1 MKQSTALDILKTGK
15 NVFLTGSAGAGKTY
29 TINQYLHYLRA
40 RGVNVAVTA
49 STGIAATHMNGMT
62 IHSWAGIGILDS
74 LTPIDLKRI
83 QRRPLVVERVQRA
96 QVLVIDEISMLHKK
110 QFEVLNQVLQAVRE
124 NDAPFGGIQ
133 LLLAGDFFQLPPV
146 GERHETPRDKFAFM
160 AQAWIEADL
169 QVCYLTEQHRQ
180 RQTAPEDAITGD
192 SYHGL
197 DLLAILQQIR
207 TQQFTPDILP
217 ALRATA
223 NHALSDTRTRLFT
236 HNFNV
241 NQINEQELTNL
252 TTPSQT
258 YESWGEG
265 DAALVETLQKGVR
278 NAPILTLKVGA
289 KVMFIK
295 NNADLNVSNGTL
307 GEVVDFVALKP
318 TDQDDKE
325 NEKKP
330 TNESPDFED
339 TDIKDT
345 DIKDTDVKD
354 TDVKDTDIKKADTKH
369 ANADTTDQTDND
381 ADNRLNQIANGLY
394 PLVRLN
400 DGRQVIVEYDT
411 WRIDDDDGEIV
422 AAYYH
427 IPLTLAWA
435 ITIHKSQGMTLDAA
449 EIDLSKTFENGQG
462 YVALSRLRR
471 LSGLRL
477 LGINELSLQ
486 LDPTARGADMRFLAL
501 SKALEDKFLRQDPEI
516 IKQAQDAFILK
527 SHGTLDKRKIKSYE
541 KRHAEQQK
549 LLARKRAIV
558 QQIQTSGDT
567 DDGTTNPSPKLT
579 PTLLQ
584 TKALLDESLTI
595 AEIAEQRGLAQ
606 STIIGHIEKLHQQFT
621 DLPLGHLRPDD
632 TLIDAVAHAYQTVMA
647 DKDEGEEVLVHEL
660 RDVIGD
666 KYGYNAIRLALLF
679 VPKSAK
685 TSAK

>member
-330 TNESPDFED
+330 ANDNPDH
-339 TDIKDT
+339 KNT
-345 DIKDTDVKD
+345 DIKDTDVKNI
-354 TDVKDTDIKKADTKH
+354 DVKNIDVKNIDVKKTDTKH
-369 ANADTTDQTDND
+369 ANTDTIDQTDND

-606 STIIGHIEKLHQQFT
+606 STIIGHIEKLQQQFT
-621 DLPLGHLRPDD
+621 DLPLGHLRPND

-647 DKDEGEEVLVHEL
+647 DKDDGEEVLVHEL

-685 TSAK
+685 TSTK

>member
-345 DIKDTDVKD
+345 DVKD

-381 ADNRLNQIANGLY
+381 TDNRLNQIANGLY

-567 DDGTTNPSPKLT
+567 DDGTTSPSPKLT

-584 TKALLDESLTI
+584 TKALLDESLTL

-606 STIIGHIEKLHQQFT
+606 STIIGHIEKLQQQFT
-621 DLPLGHLRPDD
+621 DLPLGHLRPND

-685 TSAK
+685 TSTK

>member
-278 NAPILTLKVGA
+278 NAPILTLKIGA

-330 TNESPDFED
+330 ANDNPDH
-339 TDIKDT
+339 KNT
-345 DIKDTDVKD
+345 DIKDTDVKNI
-354 TDVKDTDIKKADTKH
+354 DVKNIDVKNIDVKKTDTKH
-369 ANADTTDQTDND
+369 ANTDTIDQTDND
-381 ADNRLNQIANGLY
+381 ADNHLSQIANGLY

-486 LDPTARGADMRFLAL
+486 LDPTARGADRRFLAL
-501 SKALEDKFLRQDPEI
+501 SKALEDEFLRQDPET
-516 IKQAQDAFILK
+516 IKQAQDAFIQK

-558 QQIQTSGDT
+558 QQIQTSGDI

-632 TLIDAVAHAYQTVMA
+632 TLIDGVAHAYQTVMA

-679 VPKSAK
+679 VSKSAK
-685 TSAK
+685 TSTK